1 MSERIP
7 AALVL
12 EDGRIF
18 RGHAF
23 GTVGET
29 LGEAVFTTGMTGY
42 QETLTDPSYRRQIV
56 VSTAPQIG
64 NTGWNLVDGESMTA
78 EPTNDAVRNG
88 MRGRIYV
95 AGYVIRDYAHQPC
108 SWRLDHA
115 LQDELEEQQIVGI
128 QNVDTRAI
136 VRHLRAKGS
145 LLAGIFSGDSIT
157 SEDGMLEKVCSQ
169 PPAAGQDLASEV
181 TTQEMYTLEPVE
193 EHRFTIAAIDL
204 GIKANTPRNFVKRGL
219 RVHMM
224 PAATTWEEIQELN
237 VDGLFF
243 SNGPG
248 DPITATAPIALANAA
263 LENEMPLFGIC
274 FGNQI
279 FGRALGLD
287 TYKMKFGHRGINIPV
302 KDHQT
307 GRIAITSQ
315 NHGFALEGE
324 PGMEFDTPYGRALI
338 SHSCPNDDTVEGV
351 KLLDGS
357 AFSVQYHPE
366 ACAGPHDAN
375 YLFDQFVDLLES
387 HGKKG
392 QK

>member
-1 MSERIP
+1 M
-7 AALVL
+7 
-12 EDGRIF
+12 
-18 RGHAF
+18 
-23 GTVGET
+23 
-29 LGEAVFTTGMTGY
+29 
-42 QETLTDPSYRRQIV
+42 
-56 VSTAPQIG
+56 
-64 NTGWNLVDGESMTA
+64 VDGESMTA

-88 MRGRIYV
+88 MRGRIHV

-108 SWRLDHA
+108 SWRLDHT
-115 LQDELEEQQIVGI
+115 LQEELEEQRIVGI

-136 VRHLRAKGS
+136 VRHLRTKGS
-145 LLAGIFSGDSIT
+145 MLAGIFSGDSLI
-157 SEDGMLEKVCSQ
+157 SEDEMLEKVRSQ

-181 TTQEMYTLEPVE
+181 TTQEMYTLDPIGER
-193 EHRFTIAAIDL
+193 RFTIAAIDL
-204 GIKANTPRNFVKRGL
+204 GIKANTPRNFVNRGL

-224 PAATTWEEIQELN
+224 PAATTWEEIEELN

-248 DPITATAPIALANAA
+248 DPITATAPIALTKAA

-315 NHGFALEGE
+315 NHGF
-324 PGMEFDTPYGRALI
+324 
-338 SHSCPNDDTVEGV
+338 C
-351 KLLDGS
+351 LLYTSPSPRD
-357 AFSVQYHPE
+357 
-366 ACAGPHDAN
+366 
-375 YLFDQFVDLLES
+375 
-387 HGKKG
+387 
-392 QK
+392 